1 MSNYLRVW
9 HTPQISAKDGLGN
22 LIEFNVGVADIDEA
36 VEIINMLARYDLF
49 QYNSNI
55 KPDYCN
61 ASGLEEDIDGEWQE
75 WLCPK
80 TGDDIGEIIRL
91 KDEEDE

>member
-22 LIEFNVGVADIDEA
+22 LIEFNVGVADIDES

-49 QYNSNI
+49 QYNRNI
-55 KPDYCN
+55 KPD
-61 ASGLEEDIDGEWQE
+61 
-75 WLCPK
+75 
-80 TGDDIGEIIRL
+80 
-91 KDEEDE
+91 